1 MDSEFL
7 GVGWQFPLTIGKD
20 DDKDGRVQMVRYEAA
35 VRQSIEMILS
45 TAPGERLMQPEFGCG
60 IHDLVFATN
69 SAETIGRIVS
79 EVRRSLVE
87 WEARIDVQD
96 VTVQPEADNP
106 NYLLIQINYQIRN
119 TTNRFNLVYPFYLE

>member
-7 GVGWQFPLTIGKD
+7 GVGWQLPLTIT
-20 DDKDGRVQMVRYEAA
+20 DGRVEMVRYEAA
-35 VRQSIEMILS
+35 VRQSIQMILS
-45 TAPGERLMQPEFGCG
+45 TAPGERLMRPEFGCG

-87 WEARIDVQD
+87 WESRIDVLD
-96 VTVQPEADNP
+96 VTVQPDIDHP
-106 NYLLIQINYQIRN
+106 NHLLIQINYQIRN

>member
-7 GVGWQFPLTIGKD
+7 GVGWQLPLTIT
-20 DDKDGRVQMVRYEAA
+20 DGRVEMVRYEAA
-35 VRQSIEMILS
+35 VRQSIQMILS
-45 TAPGERLMQPEFGCG
+45 TAPGERLMRPEFGCG

-79 EVRRSLVE
+79 EVQRSLVE
-87 WEARIDVQD
+87 WESRIDVLD
-96 VTVQPEADNP
+96 VTVQPDIDHP
-106 NYLLIQINYQIRN
+106 NHLLIQINYQIRN

>member
-7 GVGWQFPLTIGKD
+7 GVGWQLPLTI
-20 DDKDGRVQMVRYEAA
+20 DKNGQIQMVRYEAA
-35 VRQSIEMILS
+35 VEQSIRMILS

-69 SAETIGRIVS
+69 GAETIGRIVS

-87 WEARIDVQD
+87 WEARIDVLD
-96 VTVQPEADNP
+96 VAVQPDPDNP
-106 NYLLIQINYQIRN
+106 NHLLIQINYQIRN